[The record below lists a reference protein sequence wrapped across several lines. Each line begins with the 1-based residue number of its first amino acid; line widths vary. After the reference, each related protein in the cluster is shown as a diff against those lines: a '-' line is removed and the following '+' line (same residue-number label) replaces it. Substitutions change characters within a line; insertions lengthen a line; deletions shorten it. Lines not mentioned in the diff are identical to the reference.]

1 MLLHHQA
8 LLYSS
13 GWSSEKQA
21 QHLCLRVTELVQH
34 VTGWKPKP
42 GLKVLVFELSCEGE
56 EEEMAF
62 PPLHYE
68 L

>member
-21 QHLCLRVTELVQH
+21 QHLCLRVAVMNGRIH
-34 VTGWKPKP
+34 WKQRKMGFSSSSWSLP
-42 GLKVLVFELSCEGE
+42 GI
-56 EEEMAF
+56 
-62 PPLHYE
+62 
-68 L
+68 